1 MLQEILEI
9 LEGILG
15 NAQEN
20 SRRCSV
26 GFKDIIKGILG
37 DAQWDSR

>member
-1 MLQEILEI
+1 MLQGILEI
-9 LEGILG
+9 LEGILE